1 MLTRDNV
8 DGHGPLESA
17 QIEDTGMGPSGAGGR
32 ARGNI
37 GGEDRQVFNS
47 MN

>member
-1 MLTRDNV
+1 MRVRDDV

-17 QIEDTGMGPSGAGGR
+17 QIEHTGMGPSGVGGR

-37 GGEDRQVFNS
+37 GEDRQVFNS
-47 MN
+47 MT